1 MQAGQEAGA
10 SSILARRD
18 SQQAATGSHPIDLK
32 QSAGH
37 NKQQALV
44 TAAGPEG
51 TALALVK
58 ESRLNAI
65 RSACSEASKPA
76 LEPNSYL
83 QLKQLKRTTV
93 CHGSSTRCRNTKLAV
108 RRLKSVHA
116 VRLRQYV
123 AAGYAAAASNE
134 A

>member
-10 SSILARRD
+10 SSILARRN

-37 NKQQALV
+37 DKQQALV

-58 ESRLNAI
+58 ESR